1 MQPLKKFDFY
11 SLGHAARKLDISQ
24 SSLYQWCRAGKVKFL
39 RASDGSRL
47 FDERGLEQARALAK
61 QSGRKFVD

>member
-1 MQPLKKFDFY
+1 MQQLKKFDFY
-11 SLGHAARKLDISQ
+11 SMGHAARELNVSH

-47 FDERGLEQARALAK
+47 FDEKCIEQARALAK
-61 QSGRKFVD
+61 RSGRKFVD